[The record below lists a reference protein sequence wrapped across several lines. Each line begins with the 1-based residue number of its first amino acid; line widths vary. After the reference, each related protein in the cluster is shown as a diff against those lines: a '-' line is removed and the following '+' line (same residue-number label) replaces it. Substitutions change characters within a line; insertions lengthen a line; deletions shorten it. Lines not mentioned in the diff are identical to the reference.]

1 VRVVTTE
8 VLREAIAL
16 YDAEGYR
23 IVGRTE
29 PAGEP
34 VEIWMEKAL
43 GA

>member
-23 IVGRTE
+23 VVGRAE
-29 PAGEP
+29 RVGEP
-34 VEIWMEKAL
+34 VEIWMEKEL